1 MIETEVCCRCVSC
14 RSLRSFCADPEAT
27 TLRLP
32 VPKEVRQH
40 LREIIDMHG
49 LDMIYETERIGM
61 PHTLGAPA
69 PALWRAFAGPGAHP
83 ASVFHLFR
91 FPVIWEIMK
100 TVINVTKR
108 GVLTLPVRLRKQ
120 LGLTA
125 DNLVIAEST
134 PDGVLLRPAVALPI
148 EIYTDERVREFNE
161 SEAELAAEL
170 DSEKRPG

>member
-1 MIETEVCCRCVSC
+1 
-14 RSLRSFCADPEAT
+14 
-27 TLRLP
+27 
-32 VPKEVRQH
+32 
-40 LREIIDMHG
+40 
-49 LDMIYETERIGM
+49 
-61 PHTLGAPA
+61 
-69 PALWRAFAGPGAHP
+69 
-83 ASVFHLFR
+83 
-91 FPVIWEIMK
+91 MK

-170 DSEKRPG
+170 DLEKRPG

>member
-1 MIETEVCCRCVSC
+1 M
-14 RSLRSFCADPEAT
+14 LSF
-27 TLRLP
+27 
-32 VPKEVRQH
+32 
-40 LREIIDMHG
+40 
-49 LDMIYETERIGM
+49 
-61 PHTLGAPA
+61 
-69 PALWRAFAGPGAHP
+69 
-83 ASVFHLFR
+83 
-91 FPVIWEIMK
+91 
-100 TVINVTKR
+100 INVTKR

>member
-1 MIETEVCCRCVSC
+1 M
-14 RSLRSFCADPEAT
+14 LSF
-27 TLRLP
+27 
-32 VPKEVRQH
+32 
-40 LREIIDMHG
+40 
-49 LDMIYETERIGM
+49 
-61 PHTLGAPA
+61 
-69 PALWRAFAGPGAHP
+69 
-83 ASVFHLFR
+83 
-91 FPVIWEIMK
+91 
-100 TVINVTKR
+100 INVTKR

-170 DSEKRPG
+170 DSD

>member
-1 MIETEVCCRCVSC
+1 
-14 RSLRSFCADPEAT
+14 
-27 TLRLP
+27 
-32 VPKEVRQH
+32 
-40 LREIIDMHG
+40 
-49 LDMIYETERIGM
+49 
-61 PHTLGAPA
+61 
-69 PALWRAFAGPGAHP
+69 
-83 ASVFHLFR
+83 
-91 FPVIWEIMK
+91 MK

-170 DSEKRPG
+170 DSETRTYGGHDL

>member
-1 MIETEVCCRCVSC
+1 
-14 RSLRSFCADPEAT
+14 
-27 TLRLP
+27 
-32 VPKEVRQH
+32 
-40 LREIIDMHG
+40 
-49 LDMIYETERIGM
+49 
-61 PHTLGAPA
+61 
-69 PALWRAFAGPGAHP
+69 
-83 ASVFHLFR
+83 
-91 FPVIWEIMK
+91 MK

-170 DSEKRPG
+170 DSETRKSGGHDL